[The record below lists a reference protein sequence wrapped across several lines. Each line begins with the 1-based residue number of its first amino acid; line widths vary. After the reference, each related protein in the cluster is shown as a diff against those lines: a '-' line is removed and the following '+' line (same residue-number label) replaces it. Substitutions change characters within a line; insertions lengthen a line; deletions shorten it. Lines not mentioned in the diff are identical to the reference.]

1 MDNLT
6 VMVHTLKAETETFIQ
21 ATFIECRSYA
31 RYCTEEVIATLQF
44 VLIDFF
50 IIVSAI

>member
-1 MDNLT
+1 MDKLA
-6 VMVHTLKAETETFIQ
+6 VMVHTQKAETETFIQ

-31 RYCTEEVIATLQF
+31 ICTEEVIATLQF

-50 IIVSAI
+50 L